1 MSISFLIKLLYTA
14 AVLIAVLTVMVAC
27 SSETPESVDSAVA
40 TTSPIPQP
48 ETTAE
53 QSGTSTEVRSPTAT
67 PRSTPAIGSTA
78 TPRPTPTPVPTPTP
92 ASQVATSGVC
102 SPVDLSEVLI
112 FLRPYAKGVA
122 CIETDERH
130 GSGFV
135 IENTD
140 LGEGILLTNAHV
152 VGIYPEYITVY
163 LENVMYSA
171 EIVKISEERDLA
183 MLRICCGDFTVLER
197 ANRGAQLHDA
207 VGVLGFPNG
216 ELYDSTGWIRSAVQ
230 FPGDPNTYLEH
241 SADVDPGSSGGPL
254 LASPLTRI
262 ERVQQGRNQDYLDKG
277 DSLVVMG
284 VVTAE
289 LREFLATTYA
299 ISHHDVSKF
308 VDGDW

>member
-1 MSISFLIKLLYTA
+1 MHNAGVLRYSPLQLLCISA
-14 AVLIAVLTVMVAC
+14 MQIAVLALVVGCT
-27 SSETPESVDSAVA
+27 SSTPQMARTDPLPPHTEA
-40 TTSPIPQP
+40 T
-48 ETTAE
+48 A
-53 QSGTSTEVRSPTAT
+53 QSTDT
-67 PRSTPAIGSTA
+67 PRPTPTPRPTSK
-78 TPRPTPTPVPTPTP
+78 PRPTPTPVPTPTP

-122 CIETDERH
+122 CIETDARH

-152 VGIYPEYITVY
+152 VGIYSEYITVY

-171 EIVKISEERDLA
+171 EIVRISEERDLA

-262 ERVQQGRNQDYLDKG
+262 ERVQQGSNQDYLDKG